1 MKILDT
7 EGKMYWLLRCL
18 LKGKGYRNAL
28 CLSRLILSEVSQ
40 GGTFY
45 VTGSTGPSLLGWEA
59 VLHGWQPHTGQQKW
73 RQSRVSPVWALFT
86 RWKNEA
92 IPRHHR

>member
-45 VTGSTGPSLLGWEA
+45 VIGSTGPSVGVGSSAPRLAAPHRTAKVETEQSLICLGSVHEME
-59 VLHGWQPHTGQQKW
+59 K
-73 RQSRVSPVWALFT
+73 
-86 RWKNEA
+86 
-92 IPRHHR
+92 

>member
-18 LKGKGYRNAL
+18 LKSKGYRNAL
-28 CLSRLILSEVSQ
+28 CLSRLILSKVSQ

-45 VTGSTGPSLLGWEA
+45 VTGSTGPSVGVGSSAPWLTAPHRTEKVKTKQSLTCLGPIHEME
-59 VLHGWQPHTGQQKW
+59 K
-73 RQSRVSPVWALFT
+73 
-86 RWKNEA
+86 
-92 IPRHHR
+92 